1 MRSLHHLFGILFAM
15 LLVGCTLQQRTLMPG
30 VYVDRVHKLTV
41 QNDIGEAE
49 SSLDDQEPWVA
60 PIPDPMLEERPR
72 PEAVLLGA
80 EAMVPMR
87 HELLT
92 LTPLEPQPAR
102 VSPAKAEMKIN
113 VARENTIDL
122 DRETELSLVLLGAAL
137 LMWGYAPFSI
147 IGYLIVFV
155 ASVLGAPLVHALIW
169 GEKMNWGKTRL
180 GRVAISLAISGL
192 VLTGAMALVADIL
205 GLVF

>member
-1 MRSLHHLFGILFAM
+1 M
-15 LLVGCTLQQRTLMPG
+15 LLVGCTLQQRSLMPG
-30 VYVDRVHKLTV
+30 VYIDRVHKPTAQDGPGV
-41 QNDIGEAE
+41 AA
-49 SSLDDQEPWVA
+49 SAFDDRELWVA

-92 LTPLEPQPAR
+92 LTSLEPQPAR
-102 VSPAKAEMKIN
+102 VPPAKAELKTT

-122 DRETELSLVLLGAAL
+122 DRETELTLVLLGAAL

-180 GRVAISLAISGL
+180 GRVALSLALSGL

>member
-1 MRSLHHLFGILFAM
+1 M

-180 GRVAISLAISGL
+180 GRVAISLALSGL

>member
-80 EAMVPMR
+80 EAMVSMR

-92 LTPLEPQPAR
+92 LTPLEPHPAR
-102 VSPAKAEMKIN
+102 VSPAKAELKTF

-122 DRETELSLVLLGAAL
+122 DRDTELTLVLLGAAL

>member
-15 LLVGCTLQQRTLMPG
+15 LLVGCTLQQRTLMSG
-30 VYVDRVHKLTV
+30 VYVDRVHKPTAL
-41 QNDIGEAE
+41 DGAGEAA
-49 SSLDDQEPWVA
+49 SAFDDQEPWVA
-60 PIPDPMLEERPR
+60 PIPDPVPQARPR
-72 PEAVLLGA
+72 PEAELLEA
-80 EAMVPMR
+80 EAMVSMP

-92 LTPLEPQPAR
+92 LTSLEPQPAR
-102 VSPAKAEMKIN
+102 VSTAKAELKTS
-113 VARENTIDL
+113 VAPENTIDL
-122 DRETELSLVLLGAAL
+122 DRETELTLVLLGAAL

-180 GRVAISLAISGL
+180 GRVAISLALSGL

>member
-1 MRSLHHLFGILFAM
+1 MRSIHHLFGILIAM

-30 VYVDRVHKLTV
+30 VYVDRVHKPTA
-41 QNDIGEAE
+41 QDGAGEAE
-49 SSLDDQEPWVA
+49 SAFDDHEPWVA
-60 PIPDPMLEERPR
+60 PIPDPMLEKRLR
-72 PEAVLLGA
+72 HEAVLLGA

-92 LTPLEPQPAR
+92 LTSLEPQPAR
-102 VSPAKAEMKIN
+102 VSPVKAELETSA
-113 VARENTIDL
+113 ARDNTIDL
-122 DRETELSLVLLGAAL
+122 DRETELTLVLLGAAL

-180 GRVAISLAISGL
+180 GRVAISLALSGL

>member
-1 MRSLHHLFGILFAM
+1 MS
-15 LLVGCTLQQRTLMPG
+15 G
-30 VYVDRVHKLTV
+30 VYVDRVHKPTAL
-41 QNDIGEAE
+41 DGAGEAA
-49 SSLDDQEPWVA
+49 SAFDDQEPWVA

-102 VSPAKAEMKIN
+102 VSTAKAELKTS
-113 VARENTIDL
+113 VAPENTIDL
-122 DRETELSLVLLGAAL
+122 DRETELTLVLLGAAL

-155 ASVLGAPLVHALIW
+155 TSVLGAPLVHALIW

-180 GRVAISLAISGL
+180 GRVAISLALSGL